1 MKSGTSSMKLLTNK
15 TEITLLL
22 MTSYYII
29 HIYTG
34 YNWQI
39 APFINPPFL
48 KKKSFFKKKKKTPL
62 PTRKKDSWMR
72 QKFHLPFTTSHA
84 MEIIFL
90 RMQSSKKPINNKASS
105 SSCTIPWRKAG

>member
-1 MKSGTSSMKLLTNK
+1 MKLLTNK

-48 KKKSFFKKKKKTPL
+48 KKKSFLKKKKKHHFPL
-62 PTRKKDSWMR
+62 ERKI
-72 QKFHLPFTTSHA
+72 H
-84 MEIIFL
+84 
-90 RMQSSKKPINNKASS
+90 
-105 SSCTIPWRKAG
+105 G

>member
-1 MKSGTSSMKLLTNK
+1 MKLLTNK

-48 KKKSFFKKKKKTPL
+48 KKKVFKKKKKN
-62 PTRKKDSWMR
+62 
-72 QKFHLPFTTSHA
+72 TTSHLKERFMDEA
-84 MEIIFL
+84 KISL
-90 RMQSSKKPINNKASS
+90 TLHDQPCNGNNILEDA
-105 SSCTIPWRKAG
+105 IQ